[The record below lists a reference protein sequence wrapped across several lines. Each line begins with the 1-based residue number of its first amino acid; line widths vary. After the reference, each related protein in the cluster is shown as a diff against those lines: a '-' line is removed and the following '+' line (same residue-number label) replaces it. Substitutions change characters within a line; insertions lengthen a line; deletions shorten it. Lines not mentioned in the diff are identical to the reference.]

1 MIKPHHLQ
9 KLSDRQVRGI
19 YLDRKTPRSV
29 LAERAG
35 VSTVLVGQIQ
45 RRMHRSRCLS
55 DLPEFYRKDHRSAR
69 SGNKKLSDKLA
80 RQAYQSPL
88 PDAEVALQL
97 GVCART
103 ITRLRKKVTYRNVT
117 IGL

>member
-1 MIKPHHLQ
+1 MSKPHHLQ

-35 VSTVLVGQIQ
+35 VSVVLIGLIQ
-45 RRMHRSRCLS
+45 RRKHRIECVQGCPVYFRS
-55 DLPEFYRKDHRSAR
+55 DQRSAR
-69 SGNKKLSDKLA
+69 SGNRKLSSQLA

-88 PDAEVALQL
+88 SDADVALQV
-97 GVCART
+97 GVCSRT
-103 ITRLRKKVTYRNVT
+103 IARLRRKETYRNAT
-117 IGL
+117 MGL

>member
-1 MIKPHHLQ
+1 MSNPHHLQ

-29 LAERAG
+29 LAERTG
-35 VSTVLVGQIQ
+35 VSTVLVGLIQ
-45 RRMHRSRCLS
+45 RRRHRVECVQDDPVYFRV
-55 DLPEFYRKDHRSAR
+55 DHRSAR

-88 PDAEVALQL
+88 SDKEVARQL
-97 GVCART
+97 GVHART
-103 ITRLRKKVTYRNVT
+103 INRLRRKETYRNVT
-117 IGL
+117 MGL